1 MTNQR
6 PMDENGTMSK
16 DSRFRRIL
24 GLLAP
29 LISGLFL
36 LCVPE
41 PSGSETASRP
51 LYEKSWAV
59 VIGINQY
66 VHWPHL
72 QAAVADAQAV
82 AERLK
87 SMGFEQITFLSNAEA
102 TRTKILTEIGTN
114 LSRATG
120 PNDRVVIY
128 FAGHGFTE
136 ELPNGDQ
143 VGYIIPADCPQ
154 SNFFT
159 HAISMQQIRET
170 FSRMRAKHIYYVMDC
185 CFSGY
190 GFTRGGGV
198 LPETRG
204 YLQAMTERRS
214 VQMITAGRKG
224 DLAHEQGGHGIFT
237 LYLLRGLG
245 GEADLNNDGVVTA
258 SELGAFVQPQVYQ
271 ASSQRQLPQYGR
283 LDGEGEVVFVVGEDP
298 RLKQA
303 RERLEALER
312 ELAQL
317 QDQRRTLEGKK
328 ELLLTDIM
336 KLDVEIRQIK
346 ERSSGLEREVAS
358 LKAFVQGEGRS
369 SGPSSPPPAPRPA
382 PGPLSPPA
390 PSPAVQAGVA
400 PAGRFVDNGNGSVTD
415 TRTGLMWQKAGSERP
430 MKYTDGQQYVQGLNQ
445 MAFCGY
451 ADWRIPEVQEL
462 RGLLLDEPVQGMK
475 LDPLFDRRIVLCWS
489 STEYQAGRSKHY
501 TGIDLRDGTALTRS
515 ELSESYHIR
524 AVRGPEDSLKVRKGK

>member
-1 MTNQR
+1 MVC
-6 PMDENGTMSK
+6 
-16 DSRFRRIL
+16 
-24 GLLAP
+24 GLL
-29 LISGLFL
+29 LFCTPCL
-36 LCVPE
+36 L
-41 PSGSETASRP
+41 GSETTSRP
-51 LYEKSWAV
+51 LYDKSWAV

-87 SMGFEQITFLSNAEA
+87 SMGFEAITSLNNTEA
-102 TRTKILTEIGTN
+102 TRSRILTEIGTN

-170 FSRMRAKHIYYVMDC
+170 FSRMRAKHIYYIMDC

-237 LYLLRGLG
+237 LYLLRGLR
-245 GEADLNNDGVVTA
+245 GEADLNSDGVVTA

-271 ASSQRQLPQYGR
+271 ASSQKQLPQYGR

-303 RERLEALER
+303 RERLESLER
-312 ELAQL
+312 ELVQL

-328 ELLLTDIM
+328 ELLLADMM

-346 ERSSGLEREVAS
+346 ERSLALEKEATA
-358 LKAFVQGEGRS
+358 LKAVVQAGGRS
-369 SGPSSPPPAPRPA
+369 PAPPSATPAPRPVPEPPSATA
-382 PGPLSPPA
+382 PPSPPSVQLGA
-390 PSPAVQAGVA
+390 TPS
-400 PAGRFVDNGNGSVTD
+400 GRFIDNGNGSVTD
-415 TRTGLMWQKAGSERP
+415 TRTGLLWQKAGSERP
-430 MKYTDGQQYVQGLNQ
+430 MNYNDAQQYVQGLNR

-451 ADWRIPEVQEL
+451 TDWRIPEVQEL
-462 RGLLLDEPVQGMK
+462 EGLLLDEPAQGMR
-475 LDPLFDRRIVLCWS
+475 LDPAFDRRIVLCWS

-501 TGIDLRDGTALTRS
+501 TGIDLRDGTTLTRS
-515 ELSESYHIR
+515 ELSESYHVR
-524 AVRGPEDSLKVRKGK
+524 AVRGPEDSLKARKGR

>member
-1 MTNQR
+1 ML
-6 PMDENGTMSK
+6 P
-16 DSRFRRIL
+16 F
-24 GLLAP
+24 GLV
-29 LISGLFL
+29 S
-36 LCVPE
+36 LCVPF
-41 PSGSETASRP
+41 PVGSETNPRP

-66 VHWPHL
+66 AHWPHL

-87 SMGFEQITFLSNAEA
+87 SMGFEQIVLLRNAEA
-102 TRTKILTEIGTN
+102 TRTRILTEIGTS
-114 LSRATG
+114 LSRSTG

-136 ELPNGDQ
+136 ELPNGEQ
-143 VGYIIPADCPQ
+143 VGYIIPVDCPQ

-190 GFTRGGGV
+190 GFSRGAGV

-237 LYLLRGLG
+237 LYLLRGLQ

-258 SELGAFVQPQVYQ
+258 SELGAFVQPNVYQ
-271 ASSQRQLPQYGR
+271 ASSQKQLPQYGR

-303 RERLEALER
+303 KERLEALEK
-312 ELAQL
+312 EMAQL
-317 QDQRRTLEGKK
+317 QDQRRALEGKK
-328 ELLLTDIM
+328 ELLLADIM
-336 KLDVEIRQIK
+336 KLDVEIRQLK
-346 ERSSGLEREVAS
+346 ERSSDLEKEAAS
-358 LKAFVQGEGRS
+358 LKAALQGQGRS
-369 SGPSSPPPAPRPA
+369 SASGSPAAAPRPSQA
-382 PGPLSPPA
+382 PPQPASQPSANVAGPPA
-390 PSPAVQAGVA
+390 QAVPIPGA
-400 PAGRFVDNGNGSVTD
+400 RFIDNGNGSITD
-415 TRTGLMWQKAGSERP
+415 TRTGLVWEKSGSSRP
-430 MKYTDGQQYVQGLNQ
+430 MNYNDAKQYVRQLNESG
-445 MAFCGY
+445 FCGY
-451 ADWRIPEVQEL
+451 TDWRIPEIHEL
-462 RGLLLDEPVQGMK
+462 RGLLLDEPVGEMR
-475 LDPLFDRRIVLCWS
+475 LDPTFDRRITNCWS

-501 TGIDLRDGTALTRS
+501 TGIDLKDGTTLTRS
-515 ELSESYHIR
+515 EHSESYHVR
-524 AVRGPEDSLKVRKGK
+524 AVRGPEDSLKARKGI